1 MDFYEPTHRKEMML
15 VFVDLNCRFPLVR
28 FVGKTSAAAAV
39 RALDTVLA
47 EFGEVYRIDTDNGP
61 PFTS

>member
-1 MDFYEPTHRKEMML
+1 MVL
-15 VFVDLNCRFPLVR
+15 VFVDLYSRFPIVR
-28 FVGKTSAAAAV
+28 YVGNTSAAAAV

-47 EFGEVYRIDTDNGP
+47 EFGNVYRIDTDNCP